1 MNIRLT
7 FQKEK
12 ENEYRSNLEGERAVA
27 QLTEEQRNA
36 FIAKI
41 EEAGIKEMAIEK
53 SGNAEL
59 AEKFFAAVD
68 AVTSGATTEADAAA
82 DTAADTAE

>member
-1 MNIRLT
+1 MAEVCEYQIDLSE
-7 FQKEK
+7 EK

-27 QLTEEQRNA
+27 QLTEEQRKNA

-53 SGNAEL
+53 SGNL
-59 AEKFFAAVD
+59 N
-68 AVTSGATTEADAAA
+68 
-82 DTAADTAE
+82 